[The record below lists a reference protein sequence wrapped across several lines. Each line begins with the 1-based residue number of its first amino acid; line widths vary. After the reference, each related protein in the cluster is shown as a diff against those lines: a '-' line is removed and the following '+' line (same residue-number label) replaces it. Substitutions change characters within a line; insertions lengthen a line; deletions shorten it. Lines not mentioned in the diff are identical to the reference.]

1 MNYRKKKFR
10 PKSTF
15 NSKDKEVIIETYLSS
30 QEDKLRDI
38 DIPKDKFNNLRK
50 EERDALYSL
59 KNDNTIVIKSAGKD
73 SGVVALDRE
82 D

>member
-59 KNDNTIVIKSAGKD
+59 KNDNTIVIKSAAKD